1 MNAILERAATVL
13 VLLLPIFLTHGRGL
27 ADIDLSALA
36 ALFLVRSARFHDW
49 AWVRTTWFRVALAWW
64 AWLVICST
72 PGIADRGHGGWN
84 SFGQAAATI
93 RLPVL
98 AAALECWVLADA
110 GRVRWLRC
118 VLAAVVA
125 YIALQSLGQFATGRN
140 LFGQPRFADG
150 SLTGP
155 YPHPRAAAPLSR
167 LLFPVLVP
175 WGARLAAGGPR
186 RQAGALGDGALLL
199 MVLMGQRMPLLLT
212 GLGLLVV
219 AAVMPQLRRG
229 LVGVALL
236 LPVLVAA
243 AAVVRPP
250 AFHHL
255 WTVFSGQME
264 HLPSSPYGLIAARAA
279 AMVEAHPIL
288 GLGFDGF
295 RSACADPAYFHDWWG
310 GDGRGAWAGVCVQHP
325 HNHYLQ
331 AAVQAGLPGLVLF
344 SSLVVAWII
353 AVARGAGGSPL
364 QAGLLAALVMQEWPI
379 ASTSA
384 FSTLPL
390 GGWFFLLLGFGL
402 ATARHHIATR
412 PSDRSHRCPT
422 P

>member
-1 MNAILERAATVL
+1 MNAIIERAATAL
-13 VLLLPIFLTHGRGL
+13 VLLLPVFLTHGRGL
-27 ADIDLSALA
+27 ADIDLSVLA
-36 ALFLVRSARFHDW
+36 ALFLLRSMRGDGW
-49 AWVRTTWFRVALAWW
+49 AWARTAWFRIALAWW

-72 PGIADRGHGGWN
+72 PGIADRGHAGWS
-84 SFGQAAATI
+84 SFAQAAATI

-98 AAALECWVLADA
+98 AAALEWWVLADA
-110 GRVRWLRC
+110 GRVRWLRR

-125 YIALQSLGQFATGRN
+125 YIALQSLLQFATGRN

-175 WGARLAAGGPR
+175 WGALLAATER
-186 RQAGALGDGALLL
+186 RAAAAALGAGALLL

-219 AAVMPQLRRG
+219 AAVMPRLRRG

-236 LPVLVAA
+236 LPVLVAVA
-243 AAVVRPP
+243 GVVRPP

-264 HLPSSPYGLIAARAA
+264 HLPSSPYGLIAARAV
-279 AMVEAHPIL
+279 AMVEAHPVL
-288 GLGFDGF
+288 GLGFDGY
-295 RSACADPAYFHDWWG
+295 RTACADPAYFHDWWG

-344 SSLVVAWII
+344 CALIAAWVVA
-353 AVARGAGGSPL
+353 VGRGAERSPL

-402 ATARHHIATR
+402 AEARHHIGSRDFTR
-412 PSDRSHRCPT
+412 SI
-422 P
+422 